1 MKSTASS
8 DSRSIKVIRWIARIM
23 SLLVILATLFL
34 MIPDVWGA
42 PLQMAV
48 VMGLLIPI
56 GLGIAWKWE
65 LVGALISLVGFIG
78 AMILNPDMRTNPM
91 MYLFYAVPAIL
102 FLLCWWRSKSLRPQ
116 NKI

>member
-1 MKSTASS
+1 M
-8 DSRSIKVIRWIARIM
+8 IIF
-23 SLLVILATLFL
+23 TLFF
-34 MIPDVWGA
+34 MIAEEWGA
-42 PLQMAV
+42 PLRMIV
-48 VMGLLIPI
+48 VIGVLMLI